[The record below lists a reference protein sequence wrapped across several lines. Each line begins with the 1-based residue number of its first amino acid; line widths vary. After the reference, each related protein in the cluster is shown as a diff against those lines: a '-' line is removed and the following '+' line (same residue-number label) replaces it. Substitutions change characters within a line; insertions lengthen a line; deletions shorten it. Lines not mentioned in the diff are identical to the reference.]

1 MSSPKSENVL
11 HVKLG
16 PSRRLAL
23 ALLLM
28 HGGAAGLIPT
38 LPMAPW
44 VSLMIAGAV
53 SLSLAYGLAT
63 RALLR
68 SPHALVQLVWEPD
81 GRWTLLCANGSAL
94 EGTLI
99 PEVCYVLPQVV
110 VLGFRTARGRRSA
123 LVLPDAVDPVTFR
136 RLRARLAAMRL

>member
-1 MSSPKSENVL
+1 MSSPKSENLL

-28 HGGAAGLIPT
+28 HGGAAALIPT
-38 LPMAPW
+38 LPMPPW
-44 VSLMIAGAV
+44 MSLLIAAV
-53 SLSLAYGLAT
+53 VAGSLAHGLAT

-68 SPHALVQLVWEPD
+68 SRHALVQLVWEPD
-81 GRWTLLCANGSAL
+81 GRWTLLSANRATL
-94 EGTLI
+94 EGALI
-99 PEVCYVLPQVV
+99 SEACYVLPQLV
-110 VLGFRTARGRRSA
+110 VLGFRTPKGRRSV

-136 RLRARLAAMRL
+136 RLRARLVSQRL